1 MKLLYTQISSK
12 GQVVIPSELREELA
26 LSPGT
31 KISVQ
36 REGNALVLRPI
47 TREFIQSLRGCTSGA
62 GREREKI
69 HRDDKER

>member
-12 GQVVIPSELREELA
+12 GQVVIPSELRDEMA

-31 KISVQ
+31 RISVQ

-47 TREFIQSLRGCTSGA
+47 TRKFLESLRGCTSGA
-62 GREREKI
+62 GMEREKI
-69 HRDDKER
+69 HHDDEER